1 MEVKILS
8 AKFDL
13 EDSHCLAVA
22 KKHGAYG
29 TLATLFKMAPAEV
42 IEEVKNSGLR
52 GRGGAGFPVGVK
64 WSFLPKD
71 VAKPIYLAVNADE
84 SEPATFKDRYILAK
98 DPHLL
103 IEGMIIC
110 CYAIGAHDS
119 YIYIRGEY
127 RSQYA
132 LLQQAIAE
140 AYEAGYLGERVAG
153 HDFRLEVT
161 VHRGA
166 GAYVCGEE
174 TALLE
179 SIEGKK
185 GQPRSKPPFPAAV
198 GLYDCPTIINN
209 VQSIAALPA
218 IIEHGAK
225 AYRAYGTEK
234 SAGTHLFGISGHVEK
249 PGIYELPLGLPLL
262 AVLEN
267 VAGGVWKG
275 RQLKGI
281 IPGGSSTPVLTPAEA
296 RTVTLDYESM
306 TEHQTMFGSGGI
318 VVLDETVNI
327 VKLVENLISFYHHES
342 CGQCTPCR
350 EGLGWMLKIIRK
362 LIDGAGSAG
371 DIELLLELCDN
382 IELKTVCVLSAACTM
397 PVRSYLEKFRSEFE
411 SCINRSNVAPGPLP
425 AAEGEQCQK
434 P

>member
-8 AKFDL
+8 AKFDI
-13 EDSHCLAVA
+13 EDSHRLEVA

-29 TLATLFKMAPAEV
+29 TLEKLFAMDPADV

-52 GRGGAGFPVGVK
+52 GRGGAGFPAGVK
-64 WSFLPKD
+64 WGFLPKD
-71 VAKPIYLAVNADE
+71 LDKPIYLAVNSDE
-84 SEPATFKDRYILAK
+84 SEPATFKDRYILVR
-98 DPHLL
+98 DPHMM
-103 IEGMIIC
+103 IEGIIIC
-110 CYAIGAHDS
+110 CYAIGSHDS

-127 RSQYA
+127 TSQ
-132 LLQQAIAE
+132 LKILQEAIDE
-140 AYEAGYLGERVAG
+140 AYEAGYLGEQVAG
-153 HDFRLEVT
+153 HDFRLDVT

-185 GQPRSKPPFPAAV
+185 GQPRSKPPFPAVV

-209 VQSIAALPA
+209 VQSIASLPF
-218 IIEHGAK
+218 IIEKGAE

-249 PGIYELPLGLPLL
+249 PGMYELPLGLPLME
-262 AVLEN
+262 VLNE

-275 RQLKGI
+275 RQLKGV
-281 IPGGSSTPVLTPAEA
+281 IPGGSSTPVLTPEEA
-296 RTVTLDYESM
+296 HTVTLDYESM
-306 TEHQTMFGSGGI
+306 AEHKTMFGSGGI
-318 VVLDETVNI
+318 VVLDETVDI
-327 VKLVENLISFYHHES
+327 VKLVENLIAFYHHES

-362 LIDGAGSAG
+362 FIAGDGRED

-382 IELKTVCVLSAACTM
+382 IEMKTVCVLSAACTM
-397 PVRSYLEKFRSEFE
+397 PVRSYLEKFRHEFE
-411 SCINRSNVAPGPLP
+411 SYINSSNSDPVQSQ
-425 AAEGEQCQK
+425 AE
-434 P
+434 